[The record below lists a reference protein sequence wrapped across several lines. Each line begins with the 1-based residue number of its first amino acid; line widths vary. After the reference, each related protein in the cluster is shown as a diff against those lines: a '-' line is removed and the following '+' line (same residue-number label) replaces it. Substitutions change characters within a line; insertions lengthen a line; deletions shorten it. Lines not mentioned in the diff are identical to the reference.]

1 MVTDVGAGLAAK
13 HPTGLPMYIRITRTS
28 TSVPTAG
35 RPGRAEEAISR
46 SLKQPGAPGDP
57 IGWGMDRLV
66 PNSRPGASARAAFPM
81 S

>member
-13 HPTGLPMYIRITRTS
+13 TPNRTPIYIRITRIS
-28 TSVPTAG
+28 MSVPTAG

-66 PNSRPGASARAAFPM
+66 PNS
-81 S
+81 